1 MSKCLNPMAKADRK
15 YYLCN
20 AHCKVWFAHDPEHFM
35 PYLYQDDFK
44 QYREKNLD
52 GYISLVYSEALLNEK
67 ATSDLVEF
75 AEKYQIALIS
85 FENDLAR
92 LTNQYGTITDKQCF
106 QFASYELN
114 QYPDHKGGNL
124 AVVSDLIRWSSVLL
138 RK

>member
-1 MSKCLNPMAKADRK
+1 
-15 YYLCN
+15 
-20 AHCKVWFAHDPEHFM
+20 M

-44 QYREKNLD
+44 QYREKNPD

-92 LTNQYGTITDKQCF
+92 LTNQYGTITDKQCY